1 MKNKI
6 ILLLFG
12 LFAFVADVVAA
23 DTSRYVEFART
34 YGIVRYF
41 SPNPYTQD
49 WSESDWM
56 KVCALLADRAETQ
69 SLETLF
75 KPLAP
80 TMSLTAVPVSSSG
93 ENDTC
98 SGGRAMYYSYSGSG
112 ELNVPFLAKLLMPGL
127 ADYIPYYKNSQ
138 RFPAA
143 LIRQSCLWHADITLI
158 LLAKEN
164 ILTYSMR
171 CPKTSL
177 TVRQHAVC
185 LQTQRTIGRIIR
197 LTIRLCQKEGDSF
210 SDCCRTRR

>member
-1 MKNKI
+1 MKNKR
-6 ILLLFG
+6 LQLLFG
-12 LFAFVADVVAA
+12 IFAFVADVVAA
-23 DTSRYVEFART
+23 DTSQYVEFART

-56 KVCALLADRAETQ
+56 KVCALLAERAETQ

-80 TMSLTAVPVSSSG
+80 TMSFTAVPVSSSG

-98 SGGRAMYYSYSGSG
+98 SCGRAMYYSYSGSG

-127 ADYIPYYKNSQ
+127 ADYIPYYKKLSTISGSTDTAVV
-138 RFPAA
+138 P
-143 LIRQSCLWHADITLI
+143 
-158 LLAKEN
+158 LAKEN

-171 CPKTSL
+171 CPKKSL
-177 TVRQHAVC
+177 TARQHAVC